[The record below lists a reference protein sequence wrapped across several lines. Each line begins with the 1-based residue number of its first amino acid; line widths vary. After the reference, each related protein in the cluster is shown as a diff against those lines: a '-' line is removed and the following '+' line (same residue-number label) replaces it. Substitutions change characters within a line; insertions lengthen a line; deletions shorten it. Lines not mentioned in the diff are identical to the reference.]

1 MYYKLRDDV
10 AGAYIVADALTE
22 GDDGF
27 VEMDDSLFEAGYGGN
42 IFLKSFLA
50 NPSDEYIIQ
59 KKRFDDLMEQI
70 SLEQYLANTDYVIA
84 KLNEL
89 KLEDDAEYEIEKA
102 NYAEVLAKRKEAR
115 KRINEIKA
123 ELEAN

>member
-10 AGAYIVADALTE
+10 AGAYIVADTLTE

-50 NPSDEYIIQ
+50 SPSDEYLAQ
-59 KKRFDDLMEQI
+59 KKQFDGLMEQI
-70 SLEQYLANTDYVIA
+70 GLEQYLADTDYVIA

-89 KLEDDAEYEIEKA
+89 KLEDDAEYEAEKT
-102 NYAEVLAKRKEAR
+102 NYAEVLTKRKEAR
-115 KRINEIKA
+115 KRINEIKS
-123 ELEAN
+123 ELGAK